1 MGLLDSETCSW
12 PTATAN
18 VGKGS
23 EALKA
28 RPHVGDPTLTTTD
41 NAIRSQLTLTTQT
54 NFFIVAC
61 VTRFSPMYA
70 ALALSRSVF
79 PHWLD
84 LNWARKKVGAR
95 AAHRRPPEYG
105 EHLKHQFGTCF
116 LRGLPRRRVSDNEG
130 DIAIASTGL
139 PGCLAL
145 VSTSPVFCMNL
156 RTDILL

>member
-1 MGLLDSETCSW
+1 
-12 PTATAN
+12 
-18 VGKGS
+18 
-23 EALKA
+23 
-28 RPHVGDPTLTTTD
+28 
-41 NAIRSQLTLTTQT
+41 
-54 NFFIVAC
+54 
-61 VTRFSPMYA
+61 MYA

-105 EHLKHQFGTCF
+105 EHRKHQFGTCF
-116 LRGLPRRRVSDNEG
+116 LRGLPRRRVSNNEG

-139 PGCLAL
+139 LGRLAS
-145 VSTSPVFCMNL
+145 VSTSSFFCMNL